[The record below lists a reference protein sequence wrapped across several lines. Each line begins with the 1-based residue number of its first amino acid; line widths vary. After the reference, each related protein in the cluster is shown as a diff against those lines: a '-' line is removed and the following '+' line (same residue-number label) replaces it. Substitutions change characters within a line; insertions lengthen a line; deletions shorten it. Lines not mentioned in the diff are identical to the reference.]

1 MINLNDQNFQE
12 EVVNADGDKPFLVD
26 FWTDWCV
33 PCKVIAPF
41 IEKIAEDYRDKIKV
55 GKLNV
60 DESKQTAIAYGI
72 EAIPTLMIF
81 KQGQIVDRIIGV
93 VPEQVLIQK
102 IEQHI

>member
-12 EVVNADGDKPFLVD
+12 EVVNNDSDGLFLVD

-41 IEKIAEDYRDKIKV
+41 IEKIEEDYRDKIKV

-60 DESKQTAIAYGI
+60 DESKQTAIAYRI
-72 EAIPTLMIF
+72 EAIPTIIIF
-81 KQGQIVDRIIGV
+81 KQGQIVDKVIGA
-93 VPEQVLIQK
+93 VPYQVLIQK